1 MQSIEIRRIPTVH
14 IGAVLL
20 ALGLLIPP
28 VEARAATYELADDG
42 STLMVGEDTHL
53 KTRYEDTLYDLARQ
67 YGVGSEEITR
77 ANPKVDPWLPGAGTP
92 IVIPGR
98 RILPPGPREGIIVN
112 IAEHRLYYY
121 PKRKV
126 HGHHLV
132 ITYPVSIGKMDWK
145 TPLGLTRVIQKIRNP
160 TWYPPESV
168 RLEHQKNGD
177 PLPKLVRPGPDNPL
191 GAFAMR
197 LAVKPGDYLI
207 HGTNNP
213 LAVGMPVTH
222 GCIRMYPEDVAAL
235 FPTVPVGT
243 PVRLIN
249 DPLKVAFLD
258 GQLWLEVH
266 APVDAQGQTIP
277 PELKDFEQML
287 DTALG
292 STTTAINWEYA
303 DQTLKLASGIPA
315 TVGLQADL
323 NSSPQTQQTSAG
335 DQPAAPDAGHDAPA
349 GQPSSTDVQPHAAAP
364 PGSAAPASAPPASSP
379 PAASSMARRASASES
394 KPAAS
399 TGHGGSL

>member
-1 MQSIEIRRIPTVH
+1 MQSIETRRIPTVL

-20 ALGLLIPP
+20 TIAVLIPSVP
-28 VEARAATYELADDG
+28 ARAATYELADDG
-42 STLMVGEDTHL
+42 STQIVGEDTHI

-77 ANPKVDPWLPGAGTP
+77 ANPKVDPWLPGAGTA

-98 RILPPGPREGIIVN
+98 RILPPGPREGVIVN

-121 PKRKV
+121 PKRRV

-132 ITYPVSIGKMDWK
+132 VTYPVSIGKMDWK
-145 TPLGLTRVIQKIRNP
+145 TPLGLTRIIQKIRNP
-160 TWYPPESV
+160 VWYPPASI
-168 RLEHQKNGD
+168 RAEHLREGD
-177 PLPKLVRPGPDNPL
+177 PLPKIVRAGPDNPL

-243 PVRLIN
+243 QVRLIN
-249 DPLKVAFLD
+249 VPLKVAFVD

-266 APVDAQGQTIP
+266 APVDEQGQTVAP
-277 PELKDFEQML
+277 RLTEFEQML
-287 DTALG
+287 DHALG
-292 STTTAINWEYA
+292 DTTTAIDWDYA
-303 DQTLKLASGIPA
+303 VQTLKLANGIPV

-323 NSSPQTQQTSAG
+323 DSSPATPPAGSPSAQQTSTTGA
-335 DQPAAPDAGHDAPA
+335 PAAPV
-349 GQPSSTDVQPHAAAP
+349 GQSTAAVEH
-364 PGSAAPASAPPASSP
+364 
-379 PAASSMARRASASES
+379 RASANEA
-394 KPAAS
+394 KPAAAAD
-399 TGHGGSL
+399 HGSL